1 VNFMM
6 SERTDPPEDLIG
18 GGVVVAVVGPS
29 GAGKDSVMNH
39 ARERLGDL
47 AKDVSFVRRVITR
60 EANRN
65 TEDHD
70 SVDEEKFQRM
80 VAEGAFAAHWFANG
94 LSYGLPVSMDRFVEG
109 GGIVVANVSRAA
121 IVQLRQRYAY
131 VLPVVITAPADVLAE
146 RLRKRGRE
154 GTEAIAERLKRAE
167 ASELAVEGEITIVND
182 GSLDEASEKFIAAL
196 RKARA
201 WSDVADSV

>member
-1 VNFMM
+1 VSIIV
-6 SERTDPPEDLIG
+6 SERTNPPEKLIG

-39 ARERLGDL
+39 ARERLGEL

-60 EANRN
+60 LPDGA

-70 SVDEEKFQRM
+70 SVDEATFLRL
-80 VAEGAFAAHWFANG
+80 VVEGAFASHWFANG
-94 LSYGLPVSMDRFVEG
+94 LHYGLPASMDGSIRTGNVA
-109 GGIVVANVSRAA
+109 VANVSRAA
-121 IVQLRQRYAY
+121 IAQLRERYAY
-131 VLPVVITAPADVLAE
+131 VLPIVITAPAEILAG
-146 RLRKRGRE
+146 RLRNRGRE
-154 GTEAIAERLKRAE
+154 GAEAIAERLKRAE
-167 ASELAVEGEITIVND
+167 ARELAVEGEVTIVND
-182 GSLDEASEKFIAAL
+182 GTLAEASEKFVAAL